1 MLPEISLNILDI
13 AQNSL
18 RAGASLI
25 EISIFKNTKEHTLKF
40 IIKDNGCGMDEQQLE
55 RVKDPF
61 YTSRTTR
68 KVGLG
73 VPFLIQ
79 AAQATG
85 GWVNISSKAGSGT
98 CTQALFHTDHI
109 DCMPLGNL
117 NETILTLICGL
128 EDISKNL
135 YESAQLIVKDA
146 TLQTDIL
153 YTYSADGNS
162 FALDTR
168 QLREILGGVSFSEPE
183 VYTFLNEY
191 LTENTRETDGG
202 KQ

>member
-18 RAGASLI
+18 RAGASLT
-25 EISIFKNTKEHTLKF
+25 EISVFRDTKEHTLKF
-40 IIKDNGCGMDEQQLE
+40 IIKDNGCGMDEKQLE
-55 RVKDPF
+55 KVKDPF

-73 VPFLIQ
+73 IPFLIQ

-85 GWVNISSKAGSGT
+85 GWVNISSEPGRGT
-98 CTQALFHTDHI
+98 CTEAFFHTDHI

-117 NETILTLICGL
+117 NETMLTLICGL
-128 EDISKNL
+128 EEISKNL
-135 YESAQLIVKDA
+135 YESAQLIAGDA
-146 TLQTDIL
+146 GQQTDIV
-153 YTYSADGNS
+153 YTYGSDGS
-162 FALDTR
+162 SYTLDTR

-191 LTENTRETDGG
+191 LTENTKETDGG
-202 KQ
+202 EQ